1 MISTVTYCDDILT
14 SLVPFAGSFMPHACW
29 LTHPI
34 FLIIVCRRPQ
44 DPLLLISSLRPAGWP
59 IETKRL
65 GCDQASLNRRGYLP
79 GNIWKHCHDLMLQSA
94 RPARIVALSVEQ
106 SALASMPC
114 PVIILPKTEK
124 RFLDG
129 RKTDRKP
136 YRRKQAWTLHDD
148 DDVAKVSKL
157 KLSLSETGAA
167 VAPEPSLLPPA
178 SAVPPAGVLCMSV
191 PAGPKAR
198 IRLRLDSAWPSARQ
212 LALLLLPSAWRLPLT
227 LCMHYILYFRER
239 LYVSAT
245 ELDQVGRCARSTCCL
260 RFFLSS
266 ASSC

>member
-1 MISTVTYCDDILT
+1 
-14 SLVPFAGSFMPHACW
+14 
-29 LTHPI
+29 
-34 FLIIVCRRPQ
+34 
-44 DPLLLISSLRPAGWP
+44 
-59 IETKRL
+59 
-65 GCDQASLNRRGYLP
+65 
-79 GNIWKHCHDLMLQSA
+79 MLQSA

-114 PVIILPKTEK
+114 PVIIPAKTEK
-124 RFLDG
+124 RFLDR

-136 YRRKQAWTLHDD
+136 YRRKQAWTSHD

-178 SAVPPAGVLCMSV
+178 SAVPAAGVLCMSV

-198 IRLRLDSAWPSARQ
+198 FRLRLDSAWPSARE

-227 LCMHYILYFRER
+227 LCEHALQTVLQRTAVRVCDRTRPSREMCTFHLLLALLPLLGFFLLKLSFGCLMGNSETTAEARHWPGQQVHLFRHVLLELSRQAR
-239 LYVSAT
+239 LGPLPLAASLKPA
-245 ELDQVGRCARSTCCL
+245 ARSDPQCSRRIRPAGASACL
-260 RFFLSS
+260 
-266 ASSC
+266 SCS